1 MSRAFDRRARECART
16 ARTKTHAM
24 LSRAPT
30 APAVAARAAT
40 TTKPRARRG
49 VEIRATSDDEA
60 RARADGAIGGR
71 RSAVI
76 GVAATLAAIASAPS
90 ARAVPGPGE
99 ELLQKRRREEA
110 KATERMDTFYR
121 GLREEE
127 AKAIELRRLREG
139 EAQGELDRLRE
150 QEEAKSREQVL
161 TGKTLCVTPFGV
173 DIVGITEFVALAG
186 AVASGI
192 SANRKKEEITE
203 LNEKLRKINAS
214 LTMSSRPVKGEGV
227 VAEAVGGGSPEVS
240 SVALGNTEEW
250 ETLSDEMKELRTALR
265 DGRDLLREENA
276 KGAMNAFKKS
286 LMLARVVG
294 DLVYLRRATRG
305 LGASKRLIGDR
316 QGAIEE
322 FQQVLTIS
330 QQLEDTTGDM
340 EALGAIADIYTELGD
355 LENAGRYYDM
365 YLNQIDADGS

>member
-1 MSRAFDRRARECART
+1 
-16 ARTKTHAM
+16 M
-24 LSRAPT
+24 LSHAPT
-30 APAVAARAAT
+30 MPAVAARAAT
-40 TTKPRARRG
+40 TKPHARRG
-49 VEIRATSDDEA
+49 VEIRATSDDET

-76 GVAATLAAIASAPS
+76 GVASTIAALASASS
-90 ARAVPGPGE
+90 ARAAPGPGE
-99 ELLQKRRREEA
+99 ELLQKRRVEEA
-110 KATERMDTFYR
+110 KATERIDTFYR

-139 EAQGELDRLRE
+139 EAQDELERLRE
-150 QEEAKSREQVL
+150 KEEAKSREQVL
-161 TGKTLCVTPFGV
+161 AGKTLCVTPFGIDV
-173 DIVGITEFVALAG
+173 VGITEFVALAG

-214 LTMSSRPVKGEGV
+214 LTLSSRVVKGEGV
-227 VAEAVGGGSPEVS
+227 VVEGARGGVQEVS
-240 SVALGNTEEW
+240 SVAMGSLDEW
-250 ETLSDEMKELRTALR
+250 EALSDDMKELKTALR
-265 DGRDLLREENA
+265 EGRELLREENA
-276 KGAMNAFKKS
+276 NGAMNAFKKS

-294 DLVYLRRATRG
+294 DLVLIRRATRG

-316 QGAIEE
+316 QGAIKDFE
-322 FQQVLTIS
+322 QVLVIS

-355 LENAGRYYDM
+355 LESAGRYYDM
-365 YLNQIDADGS
+365 YLNQISADGS